1 VPVVDRRVVLP
12 APAAQVWARAT
23 TVEGIAYELAP
34 WLSMTVPPG
43 LRGKT
48 LADRDDVLGEPL
60 GKAWVLLGG
69 VLPVEYD
76 DMTLVDAGD
85 LWFHERSRMLTLGWW
100 EHQRSVRPLT
110 EDACEVHD
118 VLTFAVR
125 RGLAAL
131 PGADAFTTR
140 IVDALF
146 AHRHRR
152 LTAAFPRA

>member
-1 VPVVDRRVVLP
+1 MPVVDRRVVLP

-23 TVEGIAYELAP
+23 TPEGVTFELAP

-48 LADRDDVLGEPL
+48 LADADGVVGRPL

-69 VLPVEYD
+69 ALPVEFD
-76 DMTLVDAGD
+76 DMTIVEIGD
-85 LWFHERSRMLTLGWW
+85 LCFHERSRMLTLGRW
-100 EHQRSVRPLT
+100 EHQRAVRPLT
-110 EDACEVHD
+110 DDACELRD
-118 VLTFAVR
+118 VLTFSVR
-125 RGLAAL
+125 PGLAAV
-131 PGADAFTTR
+131 PGVDGITTR

-152 LTAAFPRA
+152 LAAAYPRG